1 MLWKAGTSVVLTLAL
16 GMSAI
21 APILTP
27 GQAKAQLFPSES
39 QPQRRPLLFSDRVA
53 IPVNT
58 VIPVEYT
65 EKDRIL
71 VTKEETM
78 PLTLT
83 VAANVRDRRDRVLI
97 PYNSEIVGEL
107 RPDGE
112 GQRFFASEL
121 IVPNGKRYAIDAS
134 SEIVTR
140 TEMIDEGV
148 DSGAILQNA
157 AIGAAAAALLSTI
170 FGDGPGFG
178 EILGGAG
185 IGALGGLIFGRKKAE
200 LISIDPDEDLDA
212 ILRSELVVEVS
223 ETGSPNRSSNPR

>member
-39 QPQRRPLLFSDRVA
+39 QQQRRPLLFNDRVA
-53 IPVNT
+53 IPINT
-58 VIPVEYT
+58 VIPVEYA
-65 EKDRIL
+65 EKDKIL

-83 VAANVRDRRDRVLI
+83 VAANVRDTRDRLLI
-97 PYNSEIVGEL
+97 PRGSEIIGEL

-112 GQRFFASEL
+112 GQRFFAQSLKVGENEQYDF
-121 IVPNGKRYAIDAS
+121 NGS

-140 TEMIDEGV
+140 TETIDQGA
-148 DSGAILQNA
+148 DTGAILQNA
-157 AIGAAAAALLSTI
+157 AIGAAASALLSTI
-170 FGDGPGFG
+170 FGDGPGIG
-178 EILGGAG
+178 QVLGGAG
-185 IGALGGLIFGRKKAE
+185 IGALGGLIFGRKQAE
-200 LISIDPDEDLDA
+200 LISIDPDQDLDTV
-212 ILRSELVVEVS
+212 IRSELIVKVQ
-223 ETGSPNRSSNPR
+223 NPGDLQAR